1 MNQELNLPVQVPL
14 FDNSNY
20 PPDGFDFSSGC
31 AFIINKPPQWTSFRV
46 VGLIRKLTGIKK
58 VGHAGT
64 LDPLATGVLIV
75 CVGKATKQIDRFMA
89 TKKSYITT
97 ITLGKTTP
105 SFDSETDISETA
117 SYNHV
122 TIEQVKNLIRVE
134 FLGPIEQIPPMYSAV
149 KHKGTPLY
157 KMARIGKTIE
167 RKVRFVEID
176 KCELL
181 NFDLPDIKLDIT
193 CSKGTYI
200 RTIAYDIGIRL
211 GTVSYMTALERT
223 ASGEFTIDQAFDIST
238 LINVLDP
245 NGKSGIFI

>member
-1 MNQELNLPVQVPL
+1 MNQESNLPVQISV
-14 FDNSNY
+14 FDNSNH
-20 PPDGFDFSSGC
+20 PSDGFDFASGC
-31 AFIINKPPQWTSFRV
+31 AFIINKPPKWTSFRV

-97 ITLGKTTP
+97 ITLGSTTP
-105 SFDSETDISETA
+105 SFDSETEIIETA
-117 SYNHV
+117 PYDHV
-122 TIEQVKNLIRVE
+122 TMDQVKKLIQDE

-157 KMARIGKTIE
+157 KMARVGKTIE
-167 RKVRFVEID
+167 RKVRFVEIE

-181 NFDLPDIKLDIT
+181 KFDPPDIKLAIT

-200 RTIAYDIGIRL
+200 RTIAYDMGIKL

-223 ASGEFTIDQAFDIST
+223 SSGEYSIDQALDITT
-238 LINVLDP
+238 LIKLLDP